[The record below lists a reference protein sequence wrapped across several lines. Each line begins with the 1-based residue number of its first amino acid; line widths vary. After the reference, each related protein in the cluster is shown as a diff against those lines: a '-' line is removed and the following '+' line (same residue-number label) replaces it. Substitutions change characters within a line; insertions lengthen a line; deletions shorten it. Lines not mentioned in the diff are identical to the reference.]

1 MRKTSALILALGL
14 LVFAACSSYTSNPE
28 MDYYHGAN
36 VPEGYITVVRASTT
50 EIEFQV
56 RVEFPQRQLY
66 HLVLEDNA
74 PVAEGWYPTIQGGL
88 PRAYTVTLKPKKGLA
103 FEIGK
108 TYRLCIGEKNPEEV
122 QLHSSSYHCI
132 ADFVFVMQEK
142 S

>member
-1 MRKTSALILALGL
+1 MRKASVAVLVAGL
-14 LVFAACSSYTSNPE
+14 FVLAACSSYTSNPE
-28 MDYYHGAN
+28 MDYYHGETP
-36 VPEGYITVVRASTT
+36 PEGYITVVRASTT
-50 EIEFQV
+50 EIEFQI

-66 HLVLEDNA
+66 HLVLEDNT
-74 PVAEGWYPTIQGGL
+74 PIAEGWYPTILGGL
-88 PRAYTVTLKPKKGLA
+88 PRLYTVTMKPKKGLA

-122 QLHSSSYHCI
+122 QLHSSSYRCM